1 LQSRTPSNRKASFG
15 LCCWTGLIFLHAC
28 IALRSFT
35 ISFFCVRSFRQI
47 YWTVYH
53 MNNSSPSSSTP
64 LCNLDNNLEKNYVW
78 KRLYWSGISQGYQTT
93 RGVVCSLALC
103 LCTLLMMLLIEC
115 MGCAGCTLQ
124 KAAEGDILRSHTQIL
139 IWQNSAERAHT
150 KTHLQ
155 TVIWFCV

>member
-1 LQSRTPSNRKASFG
+1 MFVNVQTSRWRSRPSTHCIYCLQSRTPSNRKASFG

-53 MNNSSPSSSTP
+53 INNSSLSSSTP

-78 KRLYWSGISQGYQTT
+78 KRLNWSGISQGYQTT
-93 RGVVCSLALC
+93 RVVCLLALC
-103 LCTLLMMLLIEC
+103 LCTTDDALDWMHGVCRLHL
-115 MGCAGCTLQ
+115 
-124 KAAEGDILRSHTQIL
+124 
-139 IWQNSAERAHT
+139 T
-150 KTHLQ
+150 KSCGGWHS
-155 TVIWFCV
+155 